1 MTINENGIQLDSFNT
16 IFDDI
21 AQGFKDIYGDDIN
34 LDQDTP
40 DGQQVGIFANAIYDL
55 QTLLA
60 KMYNGFDPD
69 YAEGHELDKILK
81 LIATTRLSATKS
93 TVDVNIT
100 VSSNVSLP
108 ATYTIKDVNG
118 QEWIITSAQT
128 LTTGTTLVSFKASD
142 WGAVEAA
149 SDTITKPVTILT
161 QVTSITN
168 PLAAIPGRDEETD
181 VELRKRRKKLIGYN
195 AESTVGGLLGK
206 LLKLEDVTDAV
217 IYENSTDTYDATRDI
232 DPHTIWII
240 VESGAIE
247 DIAEIIALDKTAGT
261 GLKGSVTSTYTEL
274 FERTNG
280 TFRTHYHEVKFDRP
294 TEVDLYITFDVEK
307 RLPTDLI
314 DTDAIKAAL
323 EALYFN
329 INQTITATELY
340 ATIYSAG
347 TNFIASNLLI
357 SLDDITYVDDKLSP
371 GYDERP
377 VINIA
382 NITITEL

>member
-1 MTINENGIQLDSFNT
+1 MTINENGIQLDSFAT

-149 SDTITKPVTILT
+149 SGTITKPVTILT

-168 PLAAIPGRDEETD
+168 PAAAIPGRDEETD

-232 DPHTIWII
+232 DAHTIWVI

-247 DIAEIIALDKTAGT
+247 AIAEIIALDKTAGT
-261 GLKGSVTSTYTEL
+261 GLKGSITSTYTEL

-280 TFRTHYHEVKFDRP
+280 TFRTHYHDVKFDRP

>member
-1 MTINENGIQLDSFNT
+1 MTINENGIQLDSFAT

-40 DGQQVGIFANAIYDL
+40 DGQQVGIFANAVYDL
-55 QTLLA
+55 QTLIA
-60 KMYNGFDPD
+60 KIYNGFDPD

-81 LIATTRLSATKS
+81 LIATSRLSATKS

-149 SDTITKPVTILT
+149 SGTITKPVTILT
-161 QVTSITN
+161 QVTAITN
-168 PLAAIPGRDEETD
+168 PSAAIPGRDEETD

-195 AESTVGGLLGK
+195 AESTVGGLVGK

-232 DPHTIWII
+232 DAHTIWVI

-247 DIAEIIALDKTAGT
+247 AIAEIIALDKTAGT

-307 RLPTDLI
+307 RLPTDII

-357 SLDDITYVDDKLSP
+357 SLDDITYVDDKLSS

>member
-1 MTINENGIQLDSFNT
+1 MTINENGIQLDSFAT

-149 SDTITKPVTILT
+149 SGTITKPVTILT

-168 PLAAIPGRDEETD
+168 PAAAIPGRDEETD

-232 DPHTIWII
+232 DAHTIWVI

-247 DIAEIIALDKTAGT
+247 AIAEIIALDKTAGT
-261 GLKGSVTSTYTEL
+261 GLKGSITSTYTEL

-280 TFRTHYHEVKFDRP
+280 TFRTHYHDVKFDRP

-357 SLDDITYVDDKLSP
+357 SLDDITYVDDRLSP